1 MTFQG
6 SVLLP
11 SQEALIQRMHHVAS
25 YSDQLL
31 VLSGVSGSGKTTLV
45 TGLATDFDESNAA
58 FVICPMH
65 ADNAEIR
72 RKILVQLIS
81 SPIFDDDIPLADTL
95 LRLASTQTKPLHII
109 IDDAHLLPKA
119 LWAECIILNQ
129 IQCAG
134 KNIAVTLTVPPAF
147 LADLLPQLPEQLRRQ
162 ILPISI
168 EPLTMPEREALYQTL
183 LRYSDQ
189 NPFTPRE
196 IVRSQLEKQTG
207 TPQEVVNLLDK
218 ALHSAPEKTS
228 SWMKYKAVMVTA
240 VSMLLTLGI
249 WLGVTQPFSEEQ
261 ALEAATYPAID
272 SPAFLSYGQKVLT
285 PYFTLRAEQLKL
297 AAETA
302 KVIEIET
309 AEEAKTEQAV
319 DPLSEF
325 HGEAPHPMPDDAA
338 FVSVGEVSSKSFGE
352 DKPPE
357 DTEPQA
363 KAAQTQPA
371 TIDAAKVDKPVAK
384 AGLDTQKPLK
394 GYTIQIASVAQLDT
408 LRATLKSIEHL
419 EGVRVAQHKQRWVV
433 LVGNYSSSKSASN
446 AAAQLVKEYRFE
458 QPWVRKWAD
467 LKDYQLEE
475 SLPNREISE

>member
-218 ALHSAPEKTS
+218 ALHSPQEKTS

-240 VSMLLTLGI
+240 VSMLLALGI

-261 ALEAATYPAID
+261 AIETATFPAID
-272 SPAFLSYGQKVLT
+272 SPAFLSYGQKILA
-285 PYFTLRAEQLKL
+285 PYFALRAEQLKF
-297 AAETA
+297 AAVTV
-302 KVIEIET
+302 KVNELDT
-309 AEEAKTEQAV
+309 SKAKTEQAV

-325 HGEAPHPMPDDAA
+325 HGEAPHPEPDDAA
-338 FVSVGEVSSKSFGE
+338 LVSVGEVSSKSFGDDE
-352 DKPPE
+352 PTVDA
-357 DTEPQA
+357 EPQA
-363 KAAQTQPA
+363 KTVDVQSPA
-371 TIDAAKVDKPVAK
+371 PEAAKVDKTVLEP
-384 AGLDTQKPLK
+384 QKPLK
-394 GYTIQIASVAQLDT
+394 GYTVQIASVAQLET
-408 LRATLKSIEHL
+408 LRSTLKSLENV
-419 EGVRVAQHKQRWVV
+419 EGVRVAKYKQRWVV
-433 LVGNYSSSKSASN
+433 LVGHYSSSKLASN

-467 LKDYQLEE
+467 LKDYQVEE
-475 SLPNREISE
+475 SLSNREISE

>member
-162 ILPISI
+162 ILPINI

-183 LRYSDQ
+183 LRYSEQ

-218 ALHSAPEKTS
+218 ALHSTPEKTS

-240 VSMLLTLGI
+240 VSMLLALGI
-249 WLGVTQPFSEEQ
+249 WLGVTQPFPEEQ
-261 ALEAATYPAID
+261 APEVVTYPSID
-272 SPAFLSYGQKVLT
+272 SPAFLSYGQKVLA
-285 PYFTLRAEQLKL
+285 PYFMLRAEQLKL

-309 AEEAKTEQAV
+309 AEAKTEQAV

-338 FVSVGEVSSKSFGE
+338 LVSVGEVSSKSFGE

-357 DTEPQA
+357 ETKSQA
-363 KAAQTQPA
+363 KVAEIQPVTAAT
-371 TIDAAKVDKPVAK
+371 AKVEKPITKVFF
-384 AGLDTQKPLK
+384 DTQKPLK

-408 LRATLKSIEHL
+408 LRSTLKSIEHV
-419 EGVRVAQHKQRWVV
+419 EGVRVARHKQRWVV
-433 LVGNYSSSKSASN
+433 LVGNYSNSKSASN
-446 AAAQLVKEYRFE
+446 AAAQLVKEYHLD

>member
-11 SQEALIQRMHHVAS
+11 SQEALIQRMHHIAS

-65 ADNAEIR
+65 ADSAEIR

-109 IDDAHLLPKA
+109 IDDAHLLAKA

-134 KNIAVTLTVPPAF
+134 KNIAVTLTVPPSF
-147 LADLLPQLPEQLRRQ
+147 LTDLLAQLPEQLRRQ

-183 LRYSDQ
+183 LRCSDQ

-196 IVRSQLEKQTG
+196 IVRSQLEKQAG
-207 TPQEVVNLLDK
+207 TPQEVVTLLEK
-218 ALHSAPEKTS
+218 ALHTPPEKVS
-228 SWMKYKAVMVTA
+228 SWKKYKTTVIAA
-240 VSMLLTLGI
+240 VSVLLALAI
-249 WLGVTQPFSEEQ
+249 WLGVAQPFPKGP
-261 ALEAATYPAID
+261 ALETVTFPAID
-272 SPAFLSYGQKVLT
+272 SPAFLSYGQQLLA
-285 PYFTLRAEQLKL
+285 PYFTLRAERLKTVDI
-297 AAETA
+297 E
-302 KVIEIET
+302 KVINS
-309 AEEAKTEQAV
+309 AEVKIEQAV
-319 DPLSEF
+319 DPLSQF
-325 HGEAPHPMPDDAA
+325 HGEAPHPEPDAA
-338 FVSVGEVSSKSFGE
+338 ALANIGEVSSKSFTE
-352 DKPPE
+352 DKLVINASS
-357 DTEPQA
+357 QA
-363 KAAQTQPA
+363 KMVDVQSST
-371 TIDAAKVDKPVAK
+371 TSAAKANRPIAK
-384 AGLDTQKPLK
+384 AIFDTQKPLK
-394 GYTIQIASVAQLDT
+394 GYTIQIASVAQLET
-408 LRATLKSIEHL
+408 LRATLQGIENVD
-419 EGVRVAQHKQRWVV
+419 GVRIAKYKQRWVV
-433 LVGNYSSSKSASN
+433 LVGNYSSSKLASN
-446 AAAQLVKEYRFE
+446 MAAQLVKKYRLD

-467 LKDYQLEE
+467 LKDYRLQE
-475 SLPNREISE
+475 SLPSREISE

>member
-228 SWMKYKAVMVTA
+228 SLVKYKAVMVTA
-240 VSMLLTLGI
+240 VSMLLALGI
-249 WLGVTQPFSEEQ
+249 WFGVTQPFSEEQ

-309 AEEAKTEQAV
+309 AEEARTEQAV

-338 FVSVGEVSSKSFGE
+338 LVSVGEVSSKSFGE
-352 DKPPE
+352 DKP
-357 DTEPQA
+357 
-363 KAAQTQPA
+363 
-371 TIDAAKVDKPVAK
+371 VAK
-384 AGLDTQKPLK
+384 AGLDTQKRLK

-433 LVGNYSSSKSASN
+433 LVGNYGSSKSASN

>member
-183 LRYSDQ
+183 LRYSEQ

-228 SWMKYKAVMVTA
+228 SLVKYKAVMVTA
-240 VSMLLTLGI
+240 VSMLLALGI
-249 WLGVTQPFSEEQ
+249 WFGVTQPFSEEQ

-309 AEEAKTEQAV
+309 AEAKTEQAV

-325 HGEAPHPMPDDAA
+325 HGEAPHPVPDDAA
-338 FVSVGEVSSKSFGE
+338 LVSVGEVSSKSFGE

-357 DTEPQA
+357 ETKSQA
-363 KAAQTQPA
+363 KVAEIQPVTAAT
-371 TIDAAKVDKPVAK
+371 AKVEKPITKVFF
-384 AGLDTQKPLK
+384 DTQKPLK

-408 LRATLKSIEHL
+408 LRSTLKSIEHV
-419 EGVRVAQHKQRWVV
+419 EGVRVARHKQRWVV
-433 LVGNYSSSKSASN
+433 LVGNYSNSKSASN
-446 AAAQLVKEYRFE
+446 AAAQLVKEYHLD

>member
-81 SPIFDDDIPLADTL
+81 SHIFDDDIPLADTL
-95 LRLASTQTKPLHII
+95 MRLASTQTKPLHII

-218 ALHSAPEKTS
+218 ALHSPQEKTS

-240 VSMLLTLGI
+240 VSMLLALGI

-261 ALEAATYPAID
+261 ALETATFPAID
-272 SPAFLSYGQKVLT
+272 SPVFLSYGQKILA
-285 PYFTLRAEQLKL
+285 PYFALRADQLKF
-297 AAETA
+297 AAVPVT
-302 KVIEIET
+302 VNEIET
-309 AEEAKTEQAV
+309 SKAKTEPAV
-319 DPLSEF
+319 DI
-325 HGEAPHPMPDDAA
+325 
-338 FVSVGEVSSKSFGE
+338 K
-352 DKPPE
+352 
-357 DTEPQA
+357 
-363 KAAQTQPA
+363 
-371 TIDAAKVDKPVAK
+371 
-384 AGLDTQKPLK
+384 
-394 GYTIQIASVAQLDT
+394 
-408 LRATLKSIEHL
+408 
-419 EGVRVAQHKQRWVV
+419 
-433 LVGNYSSSKSASN
+433 
-446 AAAQLVKEYRFE
+446 
-458 QPWVRKWAD
+458 
-467 LKDYQLEE
+467 
-475 SLPNREISE
+475 

>member
-147 LADLLPQLPEQLRRQ
+147 LADLLPQLPEPLRRQ
-162 ILPISI
+162 ILPINI

-183 LRYSDQ
+183 LRYSEQ

-218 ALHSAPEKTS
+218 ALHSTPEKTS

-240 VSMLLTLGI
+240 VSMLLALGI
-249 WLGVTQPFSEEQ
+249 WFGVTQPFSEEQ
-261 ALEAATYPAID
+261 APEVVTYPSID
-272 SPAFLSYGQKVLT
+272 SPAFLSYGQKVLA
-285 PYFTLRAEQLKL
+285 PYFMLRAEQLKL

-309 AEEAKTEQAV
+309 AEAKTEQAF

-325 HGEAPHPMPDDAA
+325 HGEAPHPVPDDAA
-338 FVSVGEVSSKSFGE
+338 LMSVGEESSKSFGE

-357 DTEPQA
+357 GTKSQA
-363 KAAQTQPA
+363 KVAEIQPVTAATV
-371 TIDAAKVDKPVAK
+371 KVEKPITKVFF
-384 AGLDTQKPLK
+384 DTKKPLK

-408 LRATLKSIEHL
+408 LRSTLKSIEHV
-419 EGVRVAQHKQRWVV
+419 EGVRVARHKQRWVV
-433 LVGNYSSSKSASN
+433 LVGNYSNSKSASN
-446 AAAQLVKEYRFE
+446 AAAQVVKEYHLD

>member
-11 SQEALIQRMHHVAS
+11 SQEAIIQRMHHIAS

-45 TGLATDFDESNAA
+45 TGLTTDFDESNAA

-109 IDDAHLLPKA
+109 IDDAHLLPES

-134 KNIAVTLTVPPAF
+134 KNIAVTLTVPPSF

-168 EPLTMPEREALYQTL
+168 EPLSMPEREALYQTL
-183 LRYSDQ
+183 LRYSDE

-207 TPQEVVNLLDK
+207 TPQEVVTLLEK
-218 ALHSAPEKTS
+218 ALHHLPEKVS
-228 SWMKYKAVMVTA
+228 SWKQYKTIIIAA
-240 VSMLLTLGI
+240 VSVLLALAI
-249 WLGVTQPFSEEQ
+249 WLGVTQPFSKRP
-261 ALEAATYPAID
+261 ALETVTFPAID
-272 SPAFLSYGQKVLT
+272 SPAFLSFGQQVLA
-285 PYFTLRAEQLKL
+285 PYFTLRAERLKK
-297 AAETA
+297 A
-302 KVIEIET
+302 EIEKVLNI
-309 AEEAKTEQAV
+309 AEVKADQVV
-319 DPLSEF
+319 DPLSQF
-325 HGEAPHPMPDDAA
+325 HGEAPNAEPDAA
-338 FVSVGEVSSKSFGE
+338 ALTHIGEVSSKSFTENNPVE
-352 DKPPE
+352 DSAPPAKITDVQPLTSGAEKVSRRISKAVFDTKKP
-357 DTEPQA
+357 T
-363 KAAQTQPA
+363 
-371 TIDAAKVDKPVAK
+371 
-384 AGLDTQKPLK
+384 K
-394 GYTIQIASVAQLDT
+394 GYTIQIASVTQIDT
-408 LRATLKSIEHL
+408 LRTTLNSIGNV
-419 EGVRVAQHKQRWVV
+419 EGVRIARYKQRWVI
-433 LVGNYSSSKSASN
+433 LVGNYSNSKLASN
-446 AAAQLVKEYRFE
+446 AATQLVKTYHLD

-467 LKDYQLEE
+467 LKDYRLQE
-475 SLPNREISE
+475 SLPSREISE